1 MPISSFQV
9 SDVLDARRFLT
20 KFLTPTRLVRAES
33 LEPVSGAQVWL
44 KLEIENPTGTFK
56 VRGALNAVRHRSQQS
71 HFEGVVTSST
81 GNHGAAIAFA
91 ARQMNLKSRI
101 YLPENPNPV
110 KRERI
115 AKLCAEIV
123 EVGRDLEESREH
135 AAKFSKESGWPLIV
149 DVDDPHIAAG
159 AGTIACEILEQAPST
174 DVIVVPVGDSNLI
187 RGIAY
192 AAKQI
197 RPAIRIIGVQ
207 AEKAPAYYRSWKE
220 HRSLSTETADT
231 IADGLSTRTTT
242 EDNVRQ
248 LVDLV
253 DDIRLV
259 SEEEMLRAIAFLLI
273 NEHTLAEPAGAA
285 ATAALLKSGN
295 EFAGRNVALLVSGA
309 NIAPDVLRRAVALTT

>member
-1 MPISSFQV
+1 M
-9 SDVLDARRFLT
+9 SDVLDAHKFLE

-33 LEPVSGAQVWL
+33 LERLSGAQVWL

-56 VRGALNAVRHRSQQS
+56 VRGALHAVARRLQQS
-71 HFEGVVTSST
+71 RFDGVVTSST

-91 ARQMNLKSRI
+91 ARQMKLRSRI

-110 KRERI
+110 KRDKI
-115 AKLCAEIV
+115 AQLGAEVV
-123 EVGRDLEESREH
+123 EVGRDLEESRER

-159 AGTIACEILEQAPST
+159 AATIACEILEQAPSI
-174 DVIVVPVGDSNLI
+174 DVIVVPIGDSNLI

-197 RPAIRIIGVQ
+197 RPTIRIIGVQ
-207 AEKAPAYYRSWKE
+207 AEKAPAYYQSWKE

-248 LVDLV
+248 LIDLV

-273 NEHTLAEPAGAA
+273 YEHTLAEPAGAA
-285 ATAALLKSGN
+285 STAALLKSGK
-295 EFAGRNVALLVSGA
+295 ELAGRNVALLVSGA
-309 NIAPDVLRRAVALTT
+309 NIALDVLRHAVASSL

>member
-1 MPISSFQV
+1 MPDRTFQMA
-9 SDVLDARRFLT
+9 DVLDARKFLE
-20 KFLTPTRLVRAES
+20 KLLTPTRLVRAMS
-33 LEPVSGAQVWL
+33 LERSSGAQVWL

-71 HFEGVVTSST
+71 HLEGIVTSST

-91 ARQMNLKSRI
+91 AREMNLKSRI

-110 KRERI
+110 KRGRI
-115 AKLCAEIV
+115 AKLDAEIV
-123 EVGRDLEESREH
+123 EAGRDLEESREH

-149 DVDDPHIAAG
+149 DVDDPYIAAG
-159 AGTIACEILEQAPST
+159 AATIACEILEQAPST
-174 DVIVVPVGDSNLI
+174 DAIVVPIGDSNLI

-197 RPAIRIIGVQ
+197 RPSVHIIGVQ
-207 AEKAPAYYRSWKE
+207 AERAPAYYLSWKA
-220 HRSLSTETADT
+220 HRAESTETADT

-248 LVDLV
+248 LTKLV
-253 DDIRLV
+253 DDIRLA
-259 SEEEMLRAIAFLLI
+259 SDEEMLRAIDLLLL

-285 ATAALLKSGN
+285 ATAAFLKSGK
-295 EFAGRNVALLVSGA
+295 EF
-309 NIAPDVLRRAVALTT
+309 

>member
-1 MPISSFQV
+1 M
-9 SDVLDARRFLT
+9 SDVLDAHKFLE

-33 LEPVSGAQVWL
+33 LERLSSSQVWL

-56 VRGALNAVRHRSQQS
+56 VRGALHAVARRLQQS
-71 HFEGVVTSST
+71 RFDGVVTSST

-91 ARQMNLKSRI
+91 ARQMKLRSRI

-110 KRERI
+110 KRDKI
-115 AKLCAEIV
+115 AKLGAEIV
-123 EVGRDLEESREH
+123 EVGRDLEESRER

-159 AGTIACEILEQAPST
+159 AATIACEILEQAPSI
-174 DVIVVPVGDSNLI
+174 DVIVVPIGDSNLI

-197 RPAIRIIGVQ
+197 RPTIRIIGVQ
-207 AEKAPAYYRSWKE
+207 AEKAPAYYQSWKE

-248 LVDLV
+248 LIDLV

-273 NEHTLAEPAGAA
+273 YEHTLAEPAGAA
-285 ATAALLKSGN
+285 STAALLKSGK
-295 EFAGRNVALLVSGA
+295 ELAGRNVALLVSGA
-309 NIAPDVLRRAVALTT
+309 NIALDVLRRAVASSL

>member
-1 MPISSFQV
+1 MA
-9 SDVLDARRFLT
+9 DVLDARKFLE
-20 KFLTPTRLVRAES
+20 KLLTPTRLLRAES
-33 LEPVSGAQVWL
+33 LDKSSGAQVWL

-71 HFEGVVTSST
+71 RLEGVVTSST

-91 ARQMNLKSRI
+91 ARQMNFKSRI

-110 KRERI
+110 KRDRI
-115 AKLCAEIV
+115 AKLGAEIV

-149 DVDDPHIAAG
+149 DVDDSYIAAG
-159 AGTIACEILEQAPST
+159 AATIACEILDQAPST
-174 DVIVVPVGDSNLI
+174 DVIVVPIGDSNLI

-197 RPAIRIIGVQ
+197 RPTIRIIGVQ
-207 AEKAPAYYRSWKE
+207 AEAAPAYHLSWKQ
-220 HRSLSTETADT
+220 HRSLSTESADT

-248 LVDLV
+248 LTALI
-253 DDIRLV
+253 DDILLV
-259 SEEEMLRAIAFLLI
+259 SDDEMLHAIAFLLL
-273 NEHTLAEPAGAA
+273 NEHTVAEPAGAA
-285 ATAALLKSGN
+285 STAALLKAEK
-295 EFAGRNVALLVSGA
+295 EFAGKNVVLVVTGA
-309 NIAPDVLRRAVALTT
+309 NIAPDILRRAVASKL